1 MVVRLKIAFTIED
14 VIGTL
19 GDLPGIIGF
28 RCHIPGF
35 VAPRHFEVLVASLN
49 ELVLMFFRKV
59 CDSIV
64 SRYDYIK
71 FVNNESQLLMD
82 SQKR

>member
-1 MVVRLKIAFTIED
+1 MKYNFCEDWFLGAFPFFVCGRFSCSGSLRLKIAFTIED

-28 RCHIPGF
+28 RCHIPSF

-49 ELVLMFFRKV
+49 ELFWTVFSKGP
-59 CDSIV
+59 
-64 SRYDYIK
+64 
-71 FVNNESQLLMD
+71 
-82 SQKR
+82 